1 MRPTWAEIDLVA
13 LAHNVIRVKSLLPSH
28 CKLMAVI
35 KADAYGHGAL
45 QVAYGAI
52 AAGADTFG
60 VATVEEAILLRHGG
74 IRAPILVLGYVAP
87 EAAWQVARDE
97 ITACVFSLE
106 LANRL
111 QEAAAASGKIIP
123 IHLKVDTGMSRIGVE
138 DNAGG
143 VAFALKLMKY
153 PNLQLQGLFSHFATA
168 EEEDAAPALRQLQRF
183 EAFAAALLAA
193 GVEIPILHIA
203 NTAAIFRFPQ
213 SHYDMVRL
221 GVGMY
226 GAYPSDFV
234 PHPFPLEPVM
244 TLKSHIIMLKKISAG
259 TRVSYNGIWQAKE
272 DSLIGT
278 LPIGYADGLA
288 RSFSNCGYV
297 SVRGVLA
304 PIIGRVCMDQ
314 CVIDVT
320 QAAGVHMGDEA
331 IVFGQSDPD
340 RNAFLVAEEVGAI
353 PHELM
358 ACVSKRVPRFYRE
371 YLADQQ

>member
-13 LAHNVIRVKSLLPSH
+13 LAHNVIRVRSLLPKH
-28 CKLMAVI
+28 CQLMAVI

-45 QVAYGAI
+45 QVAYGAL
-52 AAGADTFG
+52 AAGADLFG

-74 IRAPILVLGYVAP
+74 IKAPILVLGYVAP
-87 EAAWQVARDE
+87 EAAWQVARDD

-106 LANRL
+106 LANKL
-111 QEAAAASGKIIP
+111 QDAASAAGKIIP
-123 IHLKVDTGMSRIGVE
+123 VHLKVDTGMRRIGVE
-138 DNAGG
+138 DNADG
-143 VAFALKLMKY
+143 VAFAVQLSKY
-153 PNLQLQGLFSHFATA
+153 PNLQLQGLFSHFAAA

-183 EAFAAALLAA
+183 QDFAAALTAA
-193 GVEIPILHIA
+193 GVIIPVLHIA

-213 SHYDMVRL
+213 SHYDLVRL

-226 GAYPSDFV
+226 GAYPSNFI

-244 TLKSHIIMLKKISAG
+244 TLKSHVILLKKIAVG
-259 TRVSYNGIWQAKE
+259 TSVSYNGIWQAKQE
-272 DSLIGT
+272 TLIGT

-288 RSFSNCGYV
+288 RSFSNCGQV
-297 SVRGVLA
+297 AIRGQLA

-314 CVIDVT
+314 CMIDVSQVT
-320 QAAGVHMGDEA
+320 GVRVGDEA
-331 IVFGQSDPD
+331 VIFGQADPD
-340 RNAFLVAEEVGAI
+340 RNALPVAEEVGAI

-371 YLADQQ
+371 YLP

>member
-1 MRPTWAEIDLVA
+1 
-13 LAHNVIRVKSLLPSH
+13 
-28 CKLMAVI
+28 
-35 KADAYGHGAL
+35 
-45 QVAYGAI
+45 
-52 AAGADTFG
+52 
-60 VATVEEAILLRHGG
+60 
-74 IRAPILVLGYVAP
+74 
-87 EAAWQVARDE
+87 
-97 ITACVFSLE
+97 
-106 LANRL
+106 
-111 QEAAAASGKIIP
+111 
-123 IHLKVDTGMSRIGVE
+123 
-138 DNAGG
+138 
-143 VAFALKLMKY
+143 
-153 PNLQLQGLFSHFATA
+153 
-168 EEEDAAPALRQLQRF
+168 
-183 EAFAAALLAA
+183 
-193 GVEIPILHIA
+193 
-203 NTAAIFRFPQ
+203 
-213 SHYDMVRL
+213 
-221 GVGMY
+221 
-226 GAYPSDFV
+226 
-234 PHPFPLEPVM
+234 
-244 TLKSHIIMLKKISAG
+244 MLKKISAG

-320 QAAGVHMGDEA
+320 QATGVHMGDEA

>member
-45 QVAYGAI
+45 QVAYGAM

-138 DNAGG
+138 DNASG
-143 VAFALKLMKY
+143 VAFALKLTKY

-234 PHPFPLEPVM
+234 PHPFLLEPVM

-278 LPIGYADGLA
+278 LPVGYADGLA
-288 RSFSNCGYV
+288 RSFSNCGFV

-320 QAAGVHMGDEA
+320 QAAGVHAGDEA